1 VRESFKITLEWTGR
15 LGIVFLVLLILF
27 VALSWIAPAGFRLAI
42 GVGLLISGV
51 WLMVRLARRV
61 MRLTI
66 WRLRNRLLVT
76 YLFISIV
83 PIMLVAALA
92 ILGGYSLVSQLA
104 VYLVTSEL
112 DRRIDALAGLADAIA
127 RTDPESRPAVME
139 RTIDLSYRN
148 SYPGIEVLLREA
160 GGRQIRYPE
169 GAAAPAPLPGWQPTK
184 GVLARDGR
192 FYLWSYCKTS
202 SGDITITAPVTQQL
216 LDGLVPNLGLV
227 DAGATP
233 NGPVARVEQARDF
246 TAAGALPPAANRL
259 DADVV
264 WFATLPS
271 ADWSH
276 PGKGGDGFFIA
287 VRSRVSAVLAAVF
300 NRTAD
305 VAQSTLKSLLIAGF
319 IVFVIVEIVSWII
332 GISMTRTITEA
343 VHRLY
348 EGTQKAI
355 EGDFSH
361 RIEVRGNDQLAELSR
376 SFNRMTENIE
386 RLLVVAKEKERLQS
400 EIEIAREVQNQ
411 LFPKEA
417 PELPTLRVRAVCRPA
432 RLVSGDYYDYEAIG
446 PGTVALA
453 IADVAGKGIS
463 AALLMAALQSS
474 LRTQLEAVRERQ
486 SAGAAL
492 SQSGVSSG
500 LAAPASLSTSRLVS
514 NLNRQ
519 LHATTSSEKYATFC
533 LGVYDEPASRFTYT
547 NAGHLPPL
555 LVRGGEVTR
564 LNVNGTVVGA
574 FSFAQYDESHLA
586 LQSGDLLVCYTDG
599 VTEPENPYGEMF
611 GEHRLISLL
620 EQNAHHQ
627 QDRIIE
633 IVMDSVRQWTAS
645 DELQDDMTLLL
656 ARRL

>member
-1 VRESFKITLEWTGR
+1 VRESLKITLEWMGR
-15 LGIVFLVLLILF
+15 VGLVFLVLLVFFL
-27 VALSWIAPAGFRLAI
+27 ALGWFAPSGALRLI
-42 GVGLLISGV
+42 VGIGLLVSGV
-51 WLMVRLARRV
+51 CLMIRLLRRA
-61 MRLTI
+61 MRLSV
-66 WRLRNRLLVT
+66 WRLRNRLVVT

-83 PIMLVAALA
+83 PILLVAALA

-104 VYLVTSEL
+104 VYLVTSAL
-112 DRRIDALAGLADAIA
+112 DRRIDALASVADTIA
-127 RTDPESRPAVME
+127 RSDPETRPLVME
-139 RTIDLSYRN
+139 RTVDLSYRN
-148 SYPGIEVLLREA
+148 SYPGIEILLREA

-169 GAAAPAPLPGWQPTK
+169 GAMPPAPLPGWEPTK
-184 GVLARDGR
+184 GVLARDGH
-192 FYLWSYCKTS
+192 FYLWSYAKTS
-202 SGDITITAPVTQQL
+202 SGDITITAPVTGQL
-216 LDGLVPNLGLV
+216 LEGLVPNLGLV

-233 NGPVARVEQARDF
+233 NGPFATVEEARDF
-246 TAAGALPPAANRL
+246 AATATLPPAANRL
-259 DADVV
+259 DPDVV

-276 PGKGGDGFFIA
+276 PGKGGQGFFIA
-287 VRSRVSAVLAAVF
+287 VRSRVSAVLSAVF
-300 NRTAD
+300 NRKAD
-305 VAQSTLKSLLIAGF
+305 VAQGVLQSLLIAGLV
-319 IVFVIVEIVSWII
+319 VFVVVEIVSWVI
-332 GISMTRTITEA
+332 GISMTRTITGA

-348 EGTQKAI
+348 EGTQKVI

-361 RIEVRGNDQLAELSR
+361 RIEVQGHDQLAELSR

-417 PELPTLRVRAVCRPA
+417 PELRTMRVRAVCQPA
-432 RLVSGDYYDYEAIG
+432 RLVSGDYYDYEGIG
-446 PGTVALA
+446 EGTIALA

-474 LRTQLEAVRERQ
+474 LRTQLEAGREAE
-486 SAGAAL
+486 AG
-492 SQSGVSSG
+492 
-500 LAAPASLSTSRLVS
+500 LSTSRLVS

-533 LGVYDEPASRFTYT
+533 LGVYDEPNTRFTYT

-564 LNVNGTVVGA
+564 LDVNGTVVGA
-574 FSFAQYDESHLA
+574 FSFARYDESRLA
-586 LQSGDLLVCYTDG
+586 LQSGDLLVFYTDG
-599 VTEPENPYGEMF
+599 VTEPENAYGEMF
-611 GEHRLISLL
+611 GEDRLISLL
-620 EQNAHHQ
+620 EQNSHRED
-627 QDRIIE
+627 DRIIE

-645 DELQDDMTLLL
+645 DELQDDMTLLV